1 MCGIA
6 GHAGREPA
14 DEGRIEAT
22 LALMDRRGPDDRAF
36 ATGMIG
42 DSHVSLLH
50 SRLSIIDLDARANQ
64 PFTVGDV
71 TIAFNGEI
79 YNYVE
84 LRARLER
91 EGRMFRTT
99 SDTEVLV
106 HSYLAW
112 GRRCVESLEGM
123 WAFALLDRRSG
134 ELVLSRDRFGEKP
147 LYWTR
152 TRDGIVFGS
161 EVKLLRALS
170 GERLRVNEA
179 QLSRYLV
186 NGYKSLYKTGDTF
199 FEGVAEVPSGCTLV
213 IGPELAPREERYW
226 TPRCVP
232 ADMTMAE
239 AVEGFRTRLHDSMRI
254 RLRADVPLAFCLSGG
269 VDSSA
274 LASIAAKTF
283 GYDVHT
289 FSIVDEDPRYNELG
303 NIQATIDDLGC
314 RHTIIDVP
322 RTGTFERLRDLVA
335 YHDAPVAT
343 ISYLVHSYISEAI
356 HDNGYRVAVSGT
368 AADELVTGYYDHFNM
383 HLAEMRRHSDFER
396 YLADWQANTGR
407 FVRNPHL
414 KDPLLFVKAPAF
426 REHIY
431 LDADVYAGMLTRP
444 FAEPFAEE
452 RFCDGLLR
460 NRMMNELFREAI
472 PVILH
477 EDDLNSMRFSI
488 ENRSPYLDTALMEF
502 AYSIPVEHLIHDGY
516 GKYVLRQA
524 VAGILNDTVRLDR
537 QKKGFNASI
546 HSIVDLA
553 DPETRA
559 YLLADSPVF
568 DIVKRDAIARLMD
581 TEPPMTNSMSKFMF
595 NFINTKLFLEIDGEG

>member
-1 MCGIA
+1 VCGIA

-14 DEGRIEAT
+14 DEQRIEAT
-22 LALMDRRGPDDRAF
+22 LALMDCRGPDGRAF
-36 ATGMIG
+36 ATGMI
-42 DSHVSLLH
+42 DESHVSLLH

-64 PFTVGDV
+64 PFSVGDV
-71 TIAFNGEI
+71 TVVFNGEI

-91 EGRMFRTT
+91 EGHAFRTT

-106 HSYLAW
+106 RAYLVW
-112 GRRCVESLEGM
+112 GRGCVEFLEGM

-147 LYWTR
+147 LYWMR
-152 TRDGIVFGS
+152 TGDGIVFGS

-170 GERLRVNEA
+170 GERLNVNEA
-179 QLSRYLV
+179 QLARYLV
-186 NGYKSLYKTGDTF
+186 NGYKSLYKARDTF
-199 FEGVAEVPSGCTLV
+199 FEGVAEVPSGCNLV
-213 IGPELAPREERYW
+213 VGPELEPREERYW
-226 TPRCVP
+226 TPRSVP

-239 AVEGFRTRLHDSMRI
+239 AVEGFRTRLLDSMRI

-289 FSIVDEDPRYNELG
+289 FSIVDPDPRYNELG

-356 HDNGYRVAVSGT
+356 HDNGCRVAVSGT

-383 HLAEMRRHSDFER
+383 HLAEMRQHPDFGS
-396 YLADWQANTGR
+396 YLADWKANTGR

-414 KDPLLFVKAPAF
+414 KDPLLFVKDPAF

-452 RFCDGLLR
+452 RFCEGLLR

-477 EDDLNSMRFSI
+477 EDDLNSMRFSV
-488 ENRSPYLDTALMEF
+488 ENRSPYLDKALLEF
-502 AYSIPVEHLIHDGY
+502 AYSIPLEHLIHDGY
-516 GKYVLRQA
+516 GKYVLREA

-537 QKKGFNASI
+537 QKKGFNASV
-546 HSIVDLA
+546 HSVVDLA
-553 DPETRA
+553 DPETGE
-559 YLLADSPVF
+559 YLLADGPVF
-568 DIVKRDAIARLMD
+568 DIVERDAIARLMD
-581 TEPPMTNSMSKFMF
+581 TEPPMTNSVSKFMF
-595 NFINTKLFLEIDGEG
+595 NFINTKLFLETYGEG